1 MANPVS
7 ENDTNAINHIT
18 YVADSMHSLTND
30 LYEDL
35 MDRDHDLDKEKAK
48 YIIKLMNDLIKSLS
62 DEI

>member
-30 LYEDL
+30 
-35 MDRDHDLDKEKAK
+35 RDHDLAKEKAK
-48 YIIKLMNDLIKSLS
+48 YIITLMNDLIKSLS